1 MTTLAIRLPPTLL
14 CLKIR
19 RLKSTSPY
27 GRSHLQRLPAL
38 PKPVVGHYPQ
48 LVVLTD
54 GSTYTRWST
63 SPRSV
68 IRLTRDLNNNPLWS
82 PGQERSDELE
92 DETGRMG
99 RFRKRFGMG
108 DGNMDFSS
116 HSGNKVA

>member
-1 MTTLAIRLPPTLL
+1 MSNLVSRRPQAVL
-14 CLKIR
+14 CLQNT
-19 RLKSTSPY
+19 RLKTTTPY

-68 IRLTRDLNNNPLWS
+68 IRLTRDVNNNPLWS

-99 RFRKRFGMG
+99 RFRRRFGTG
-108 DGNMDFSS
+108 DGDMNFSPP
-116 HSGNKVA
+116 SGNRT